1 MHPRRS
7 FRLLLQ
13 LSCQLSNFGNP
24 LPFQDGMVML
34 LQLVVHFPEP
44 RVGKDCLAV
53 RKNVRET
60 PACHVT
66 SPTHAC

>member
-1 MHPRRS
+1 MHPRLS
-7 FRLLLQ
+7 FSLLLQ

-44 RVGKDCLAV
+44 RVGKDWL
-53 RKNVRET
+53 NLT
-60 PACHVT
+60 
-66 SPTHAC
+66 

>member
-1 MHPRRS
+1 MHPRLS

-13 LSCQLSNFGNP
+13 LSCSYFVNP

-44 RVGKDCLAV
+44 RVGKDWL
-53 RKNVRET
+53 NL
-60 PACHVT
+60 
-66 SPTHAC
+66 S